1 MPKKRPEIELPEPEI
16 IAEPVHPDAAIAFW
30 QQRAKLTDAE
40 ARALGEEARRRAF
53 YVTGLAR
60 HDLVQLVSD
69 GLEEALKNGETLPE
83 FKQRI
88 MAAIQTQGWHD
99 HRVENIFRTN
109 LQTAYAAGRYKK
121 MQAVKASRPY
131 WQYLAVM
138 DKRVRPTHAILHEK
152 VYPANHEFWASNYPP
167 NGFRCRCCVRTLS
180 ARQVEKEGLTVEK
193 EMPQAGVWTD
203 PKTNM
208 EYFVHFPGADKGF
221 RNNPGKDWAESGL
234 DMKKCPE
241 VNKESYEELRGPAS
255 TTSDTVEKALGIRKG
270 PPMGYREAA
279 EKANPNFHV
288 DTAYQINCQ
297 RCVPVYE
304 LRRRGYPVTVM
315 PKRNQYDGKANA
327 CLYGYECFDSPQVKG
342 VWGRHPVLN
351 KTDLLKALKDLP
363 DGARVGIIWAWP
375 GKSRSGHTTV
385 CEKINGKLVFMDPQT
400 GKIGDETLGKAHR
413 SFGYSWYRMDDLELN
428 QDMDWAQVASKE

>member
-1 MPKKRPEIELPEPEI
+1 MKLPGWEI
-16 IAEPVHPDAAIAFW
+16 IDEGVTPEAAIAW
-30 QQRAKLTDAE
+30 WKQRAKLTDAE
-40 ARALGEEARRRAF
+40 ARALTEGARQRAF

-60 HDLVQLVSD
+60 RDLVQLVSD
-69 GLEEALKNGETLPE
+69 GIQAALENGETLDSFRE
-83 FKQRI
+83 RI
-88 MAAIQTQGWHD
+88 TDAIRAEGWHD
-99 HRVENIFRTN
+99 RRVELIFRTN
-109 LQTAYAAGRYKK
+109 MQSAYAAGRWKK
-121 MQAVKASRPY
+121 IQAVKASRPY
-131 WQYLAVM
+131 LQYVARM
-138 DKRVRPTHAILHEK
+138 VRTRPSHAILHRL
-152 VYPANHEFWASNYPP
+152 VYPVDHEFWKTNYPP
-167 NGFRCRCCVRTLS
+167 NGFRCHCHVVTLS
-180 ARQVEKEGLTVEK
+180 SRQVEKRGLTVQK
-193 EMPQAGVWTD
+193 EMPKSGVWKD
-203 PKTNM
+203 PKTGY

-221 RNNPGKDWAESGL
+221 RGNPGMDWLDGL
-234 DMKKCPE
+234 DLKKYPDL
-241 VNKESYEELRGPAS
+241 NKKSYAEQRGSAS

-270 PPMGYREAA
+270 PPMDYREAA

-304 LRRRGYPVTVM
+304 LRRRGYPVTAM

-342 VWGRHPVLN
+342 VWGRHQVLN

>member
-1 MPKKRPEIELPEPEI
+1 MTLPGWEI
-16 IAEPVHPDAAIAFW
+16 IDEGVTPEAAIAW
-30 QQRAKLTDAE
+30 WKQRAKLTDAE
-40 ARALGEEARRRAF
+40 ARALTEGARQRAF

-60 HDLVQLVSD
+60 RDLVQLVSD
-69 GLEEALKNGETLPE
+69 GIQAALENGETLDSFRE
-83 FKQRI
+83 RI
-88 MAAIQTQGWHD
+88 TDAIRAEGWHD
-99 HRVENIFRTN
+99 RRVGLIFRTN
-109 LQTAYAAGRYKK
+109 MQSAYAAGRWKK
-121 MQAVKASRPY
+121 IQAVKASRPY
-131 WQYLAVM
+131 LQYVARM
-138 DKRVRPTHAILHEK
+138 VRTRPSHAILHRL
-152 VYPANHEFWASNYPP
+152 VYPVDHEFWKTNYPP
-167 NGFRCRCCVRTLS
+167 NGFRCHCHVVTLS
-180 ARQVEKEGLTVEK
+180 SRQVEKRGLTVQK
-193 EMPQAGVWTD
+193 EMPKSGVWKD
-203 PKTNM
+203 PKTGY

-221 RNNPGKDWAESGL
+221 RGNPGMDWLDGL
-234 DMKKCPE
+234 DLNKYPDLNKK
-241 VNKESYEELRGPAS
+241 SYAEQRGPAS

-270 PPMGYREAA
+270 PPMDYREAA

-304 LRRRGYPVTVM
+304 LRRRGYPVTAM

>member
-1 MPKKRPEIELPEPEI
+1 MKLPGWEI
-16 IAEPVHPDAAIAFW
+16 IDEGVTPEAAIAW
-30 QQRAKLTDAE
+30 WKQRAKLTDAE
-40 ARALGEEARRRAF
+40 ARALTEGARQRAF

-60 HDLVQLVSD
+60 RDLVQLVSD
-69 GLEEALKNGETLPE
+69 GIQAALENGETLDSFRE
-83 FKQRI
+83 RI
-88 MAAIQTQGWHD
+88 TDAIRAEGWHD
-99 HRVENIFRTN
+99 RRVGLIFRTN
-109 LQTAYAAGRYKK
+109 MQSAYAAVRWKK
-121 MQAVKASRPY
+121 IQAVKASRPY
-131 WQYLAVM
+131 LQYVARM
-138 DKRVRPTHAILHEK
+138 VRTRPSHAILHRL
-152 VYPANHEFWASNYPP
+152 VYPVDHEFWKTNYPP
-167 NGFRCRCCVRTLS
+167 NGFRCHCHVVTLS
-180 ARQVEKEGLTVEK
+180 SRQVEKRGLTVQK
-193 EMPQAGVWTD
+193 EMPKSGVWKD
-203 PKTNM
+203 PKTGY

-221 RNNPGKDWAESGL
+221 RGNPGMDWLDGL
-234 DMKKCPE
+234 DLKKYPDL
-241 VNKESYEELRGPAS
+241 NKKSYAEQRGPAS

-270 PPMGYREAA
+270 PPMDYREAA

-304 LRRRGYPVTVM
+304 LRRRGYPVTAM

>member
-1 MPKKRPEIELPEPEI
+1 MTLPGWEI
-16 IAEPVHPDAAIAFW
+16 IDEGVTPEAAIAW
-30 QQRAKLTDAE
+30 WKQRAKLTDAE
-40 ARALGEEARRRAF
+40 ARALTEGARQRAF

-60 HDLVQLVSD
+60 RDLVQLVSD
-69 GLEEALKNGETLPE
+69 GIQAALENGETLDSFRE
-83 FKQRI
+83 RI
-88 MAAIQTQGWHD
+88 TDAIRAEGWHD
-99 HRVENIFRTN
+99 RRVELIFRTN
-109 LQTAYAAGRYKK
+109 MQSAYAAGRWKK
-121 MQAVKASRPY
+121 IQAFKASRPY
-131 WQYLAVM
+131 LQYVARM
-138 DKRVRPTHAILHEK
+138 VRTRPSHAILHRL
-152 VYPANHEFWASNYPP
+152 VYPVDHEFWKTNYPP
-167 NGFRCRCCVRTLS
+167 NGFRCHCHVVTLS
-180 ARQVEKEGLTVEK
+180 SRQVEKRGLTVQK
-193 EMPQAGVWTD
+193 EMPKSGVWKD
-203 PKTNM
+203 PKTGY

-221 RNNPGKDWAESGL
+221 RGNPGMDWLDGL
-234 DMKKCPE
+234 DLKKYPDL
-241 VNKESYEELRGPAS
+241 NKKSYAEQRGPAS

-270 PPMGYREAA
+270 PPMDYREAA

-304 LRRRGYPVTVM
+304 LRRRGYPVTAM

-385 CEKINGKLVFMDPQT
+385 CEKINGKLIFMDPQT

>member
-1 MPKKRPEIELPEPEI
+1 MKLPGWEI
-16 IAEPVHPDAAIAFW
+16 IDEGVTPEAAIAW
-30 QQRAKLTDAE
+30 WKQRAKLTDAE
-40 ARALGEEARRRAF
+40 ARALTEGARQRAF

-60 HDLVQLVSD
+60 RDLVQLVSD
-69 GLEEALKNGETLPE
+69 GIQAALENGETLDSFRE
-83 FKQRI
+83 RI
-88 MAAIQTQGWHD
+88 TDAIRAEGWHD
-99 HRVENIFRTN
+99 RRVELIFRTN
-109 LQTAYAAGRYKK
+109 MQSAYAAGRWKK
-121 MQAVKASRPY
+121 IQAVKASRPY
-131 WQYLAVM
+131 LQYVARM
-138 DKRVRPTHAILHEK
+138 VRTRPSHAILHRL
-152 VYPANHEFWASNYPP
+152 VYPVDHEFWKTNYPP
-167 NGFRCRCCVRTLS
+167 NGFRCHCHVVTLS
-180 ARQVEKEGLTVEK
+180 SRQVAKRGLTVQK
-193 EMPQAGVWTD
+193 EMPKSGVWKD
-203 PKTNM
+203 PKTGY

-221 RNNPGKDWAESGL
+221 RGNPGMDWLDGL
-234 DMKKCPE
+234 DLKKYPDL
-241 VNKESYEELRGPAS
+241 NKKSYAEQRGPAS

-270 PPMGYREAA
+270 PPMDYREAA

-304 LRRRGYPVTVM
+304 LRRRGYPVTAM

>member
-1 MPKKRPEIELPEPEI
+1 MKLPGWEI
-16 IAEPVHPDAAIAFW
+16 IDEGVTPEAAIAW
-30 QQRAKLTDAE
+30 WKQRAKLTDAE
-40 ARALGEEARRRAF
+40 ARALTEGARQRAF

-60 HDLVQLVSD
+60 RDLVQLVSD
-69 GLEEALKNGETLPE
+69 GIQAALENGETLDSFRE
-83 FKQRI
+83 RI
-88 MAAIQTQGWHD
+88 TDAIRAEGWHD
-99 HRVENIFRTN
+99 RRVELIFRTN
-109 LQTAYAAGRYKK
+109 MQSAYAAGRWKK
-121 MQAVKASRPY
+121 IQAVKASRPY
-131 WQYLAVM
+131 LQYVARM
-138 DKRVRPTHAILHEK
+138 VRTRPSHAILHRL
-152 VYPANHEFWASNYPP
+152 VYPVDHEFWKTNYPP
-167 NGFRCRCCVRTLS
+167 NGFRCHCHVVTLS
-180 ARQVEKEGLTVEK
+180 SRQVEKRGLTVQK
-193 EMPQAGVWTD
+193 EMPKSGVWKD
-203 PKTNM
+203 PKTGY

-221 RNNPGKDWAESGL
+221 RGNPGMDWLDGL
-234 DMKKCPE
+234 DLKKYPDL
-241 VNKESYEELRGPAS
+241 NKKSYAEQRGPAS
-255 TTSDTVEKALGIRKG
+255 TTSDIVEKALGIRKG
-270 PPMGYREAA
+270 PPMDYREAA

-304 LRRRGYPVTVM
+304 LRRRGYPVTAM

>member
-1 MPKKRPEIELPEPEI
+1 MKLPGWEFIDEGVTPE
-16 IAEPVHPDAAIAFW
+16 AAIAW
-30 QQRAKLTDAE
+30 WKQRAKLTDAE
-40 ARALGEEARRRAF
+40 ARALTEGARQRAF

-60 HDLVQLVSD
+60 RDLVQLVSD
-69 GLEEALKNGETLPE
+69 GIQAALENGETLDSFRE
-83 FKQRI
+83 RI
-88 MAAIQTQGWHD
+88 TDAIRAEGWHD
-99 HRVENIFRTN
+99 RRVELIFRTN
-109 LQTAYAAGRYKK
+109 MQSAYAAGRWKK
-121 MQAVKASRPY
+121 IQAVKASRPY
-131 WQYLAVM
+131 LQYVARM
-138 DKRVRPTHAILHEK
+138 VRTRPSHAILHRL
-152 VYPANHEFWASNYPP
+152 VYPVDHEFWKTNYPP
-167 NGFRCRCCVRTLS
+167 NGFRCHCHVVTLS
-180 ARQVEKEGLTVEK
+180 SRQVEKRGLTVQK
-193 EMPQAGVWTD
+193 EMPKSGVWKD
-203 PKTNM
+203 PKTGY

-221 RNNPGKDWAESGL
+221 RGNPGMDWLDGL
-234 DMKKCPE
+234 DLKKYPDL
-241 VNKESYEELRGPAS
+241 NKKSYAEQRGPAS

-270 PPMGYREAA
+270 PPMDYREAA

-304 LRRRGYPVTVM
+304 LRRRGYPVTAM

-385 CEKINGKLVFMDPQT
+385 CEMINGKLVFMDPQT

>member
-1 MPKKRPEIELPEPEI
+1 MKLPGWEI
-16 IAEPVHPDAAIAFW
+16 IDEGVTPEAAIAW
-30 QQRAKLTDAE
+30 WKQRAKLTDAE
-40 ARALGEEARRRAF
+40 ASALTEGARQRAF

-60 HDLVQLVSD
+60 RDLVQLVSD
-69 GLEEALKNGETLPE
+69 GIQAALENGETLDSFRE
-83 FKQRI
+83 RI
-88 MAAIQTQGWHD
+88 TDAIRAEGWHD
-99 HRVENIFRTN
+99 RRVELIFRTN
-109 LQTAYAAGRYKK
+109 MQSAYAAGRWKK
-121 MQAVKASRPY
+121 IQAVKASRPY
-131 WQYLAVM
+131 LQYVARM
-138 DKRVRPTHAILHEK
+138 VRTRPSHAILHRL
-152 VYPANHEFWASNYPP
+152 VYPVDHEFWKTNYPP
-167 NGFRCRCCVRTLS
+167 NGFRCHCHVVTLS
-180 ARQVEKEGLTVEK
+180 SRQVEKRGLTVQK
-193 EMPQAGVWTD
+193 EMPKSGVWKD
-203 PKTNM
+203 PKTGY

-221 RNNPGKDWAESGL
+221 RGNPGMDWLDGL
-234 DMKKCPE
+234 DLKKYPDL
-241 VNKESYEELRGPAS
+241 NKKSYAEQRDPDVKAA
-255 TTSDTVEKALGIRKG
+255 DDVEKALGVRKG
-270 PPMGYREAA
+270 KPIDYREAA

-304 LRRRGYPVTVM
+304 LRRRGYPVTAM

-342 VWGRHPVLN
+342 VWGRHQVLN